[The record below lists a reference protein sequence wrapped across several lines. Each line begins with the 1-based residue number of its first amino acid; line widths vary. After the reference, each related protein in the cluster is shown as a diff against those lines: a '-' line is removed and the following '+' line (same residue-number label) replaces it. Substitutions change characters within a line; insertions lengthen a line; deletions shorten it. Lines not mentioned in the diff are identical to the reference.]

1 MGEPEAYVR
10 VEGVSKRFG
19 HIQAL
24 NDVPF
29 DIFPGEVHAVVGE
42 NGAGKSTLVKIL
54 AGIYRPDAGS
64 VFVNGSEVTIKGP
77 AYARKLGLSFVH
89 QELAPVPRFTVAE
102 YMNLGL
108 SYPRRLGLL
117 VNWQSLRARARVA
130 ATATG
135 IDFPLSARMESLSI
149 VQQRMAEIAQGLM
162 HGSKIVVLDEPTASL
177 SDREVRGLFEVIREL
192 RRAGVGVMY
201 ISHRLEEIFEI
212 ADRVTVL
219 RDGRRIASHPA
230 QECSPNQL
238 LQEITGSSHFG
249 SNGAQKRQVGK
260 TVLEVRGLTGERF
273 HDISF
278 DAAAG
283 EIVGLA
289 GLVGSGRSEIVRAIF
304 GADPVIAGEVRI
316 DGRPVKIRSPRAA
329 LSRGIGLLPEER
341 RTEGLFMKM
350 TIRENVTMSSLAR
363 YTVPPKW
370 GIISRGRERAAS
382 RKYGSKLQISMP
394 GPEAAVDV
402 LSGGNQQKVMVARL
416 LDQGV
421 RILLLDE
428 ATKGIDV
435 GAKEEMFYLIREL
448 AAGGNAIVFISSDLE
463 EVCRI
468 CDRVVVLREGRAVGE
483 LAGEQLSKAA
493 ILELAYGV
501 SRS

>member
-1 MGEPEAYVR
+1 
-10 VEGVSKRFG
+10 
-19 HIQAL
+19 
-24 NDVPF
+24 
-29 DIFPGEVHAVVGE
+29 
-42 NGAGKSTLVKIL
+42 
-54 AGIYRPDAGS
+54 
-64 VFVNGSEVTIKGP
+64 
-77 AYARKLGLSFVH
+77 
-89 QELAPVPRFTVAE
+89 
-102 YMNLGL
+102 
-108 SYPRRLGLL
+108 
-117 VNWQSLRARARVA
+117 
-130 ATATG
+130 
-135 IDFPLSARMESLSI
+135 
-149 VQQRMAEIAQGLM
+149 
-162 HGSKIVVLDEPTASL
+162 
-177 SDREVRGLFEVIREL
+177 
-192 RRAGVGVMY
+192 
-201 ISHRLEEIFEI
+201 
-212 ADRVTVL
+212 
-219 RDGRRIASHPA
+219 
-230 QECSPNQL
+230 
-238 LQEITGSSHFG
+238 
-249 SNGAQKRQVGK
+249 
-260 TVLEVRGLTGERF
+260 
-273 HDISF
+273 
-278 DAAAG
+278 
-283 EIVGLA
+283 
-289 GLVGSGRSEIVRAIF
+289 
-304 GADPVIAGEVRI
+304 
-316 DGRPVKIRSPRAA
+316 
-329 LSRGIGLLPEER
+329 
-341 RTEGLFMKM
+341 MKM